1 MTCSGSM
8 SISSIDR
15 VALPFTATA
24 LAATPEPRAAN
35 PSLATGGAGATRA
48 PGRPLAPREAAR
60 REAARAAASAA
71 ARAPARRLPGPA
83 RIRAAPSPLSPPSR
97 ADGAADASAGARPVA
112 CIVRAERVGALR
124 VRVAKDDRR
133 VCARGPRSRAVFCPD
148 PRAGTARMARRMPPR
163 HREDVAD
170 AAARV
175 RGGKED
181 KRARGR
187 GIFRL
192 ERMQK

>member
-1 MTCSGSM
+1 M
-8 SISSIDR
+8 
-15 VALPFTATA
+15 
-24 LAATPEPRAAN
+24 
-35 PSLATGGAGATRA
+35 
-48 PGRPLAPREAAR
+48 
-60 REAARAAASAA
+60 
-71 ARAPARRLPGPA
+71 
-83 RIRAAPSPLSPPSR
+83 
-97 ADGAADASAGARPVA
+97 A

-133 VCARGPRSRAVFCPD
+133 VCARGPRSLAVFCPD

-181 KRARGR
+181 KRARGLR
-187 GIFRL
+187 IFRL
-192 ERMQK
+192 ERRQK

>member
-1 MTCSGSM
+1 MACFDLADLAAGLYRIFLLPRSEADGGVRA
-8 SISSIDR
+8 IVVAD
-15 VALPFTATA
+15 VALIERVKRT
-24 LAATPEPRAAN
+24 L
-35 PSLATGGAGATRA
+35 
-48 PGRPLAPREAAR
+48 GR
-60 REAARAAASAA
+60 
-71 ARAPARRLPGPA
+71 
-83 RIRAAPSPLSPPSR
+83 
-97 ADGAADASAGARPVA
+97 ADASAGARPVA

-175 RGGKED
+175 RGG
-181 KRARGR
+181 RRIRGR
-187 GIFRL
+187 AVCGFSDWNAGRSEKNVSEYCDWILNQRYTRDL
-192 ERMQK
+192 EAREAHEPGSERAKV

>member
-1 MTCSGSM
+1 M
-8 SISSIDR
+8 
-15 VALPFTATA
+15 
-24 LAATPEPRAAN
+24 
-35 PSLATGGAGATRA
+35 
-48 PGRPLAPREAAR
+48 
-60 REAARAAASAA
+60 
-71 ARAPARRLPGPA
+71 
-83 RIRAAPSPLSPPSR
+83 
-97 ADGAADASAGARPVA
+97 A

-148 PRAGTARMARRMPPR
+148 PRAGTARMARRMPTR

-170 AAARV
+170 AAAARV

-192 ERMQK
+192 ERRQK